1 MTVTETDMNCEKLL
15 KTMTW
20 KIFHKF
26 FLFFRVVVVVCRFMK
41 YGAFYNKEGEGK
53 YDMEHK

>member
-26 FLFFRVVVVVCRFMK
+26 VVVVCRFMK
-41 YGAFYNKEGEGK
+41 YGAFYIKEGEGK